1 MTISMNEKRMNN
13 EWEQLVAAMKES
25 SDDVREAYS
34 RAIEAMTKLV
44 EAITYGDMSAS
55 LKQHMLAIIEEVI
68 E

>member
-13 EWEQLVAAMKES
+13 EWEQLVAAMKETNN
-25 SDDVREAYS
+25 DVRGAYS
-34 RAIEAMTKLV
+34 RAIVAF
-44 EAITYGDMSAS
+44 TYGDMPAS